1 MIFSLIRAPINLF
14 FDVVPI
20 GQILN
25 RLIHDLE
32 LSQEIIWMFNKILK
46 SFIGL
51 LTSIYVCY
59 LENRESIYA
68 SPVIALFAYL
78 LLKYF
83 ITAGRDLNR
92 LNGIS
97 RSPAISLFS
106 ETILGITTIR
116 TFKQEAPSKKKFY
129 ERLDEHFG
137 VMLYK
142 HGTDNWFCMSLDL
155 ISHLYL
161 GFVVGGAILGIDS
174 FDAKTV
180 GIMLD
185 YSSDFSEE
193 LLEIFEQGTHVEK
206 SLISLERCDA
216 FTKLP
221 SEKYEDEKI
230 GKNKIYSLD
239 DNSWP
244 SEGKVNYENYSM
256 KYRPNCDL
264 ALKDINI
271 DIKSGEKIGIVGR
284 TGSGKS
290 SLTLSLFRIVE
301 AFKGKITIDGQN
313 IADIP
318 LKKLRRAI
326 SIVPQEPFLL
336 EGTLKTN
343 LDPLNLYTEEEINDV
358 LEKVQLYQMLE
369 HDNVQGKNVLKG
381 INTEIKEYGNNLS
394 FGCRQLLCV
403 ARAILRKSKVIILDE
418 ATSSV
423 DQKTE
428 DIISNAVDT
437 MFKESTVITIAH
449 RINTVKKCQRIIVMN
464 AGEVVEVG
472 NPDELIKDNKS
483 QFYSLYYKYIEE
495 TD

>member
-1 MIFSLIRAPINLF
+1 M
-14 FDVVPI
+14 
-20 GQILN
+20 
-25 RLIHDLE
+25 E
-32 LSQEIIWMFNKILK
+32 
-46 SFIGL
+46 
-51 LTSIYVCY
+51 
-59 LENRESIYA
+59 
-68 SPVIALFAYL
+68 
-78 LLKYF
+78 
-83 ITAGRDLNR
+83 
-92 LNGIS
+92 
-97 RSPAISLFS
+97 
-106 ETILGITTIR
+106 
-116 TFKQEAPSKKKFY
+116 
-129 ERLDEHFG
+129 
-137 VMLYK
+137 
-142 HGTDNWFCMSLDL
+142 
-155 ISHLYL
+155 
-161 GFVVGGAILGIDS
+161 
-174 FDAKTV
+174 KTV
-180 GIMLD
+180 L
-185 YSSDFSEE
+185 
-193 LLEIFEQGTHVEK
+193 EK

-216 FTKLP
+216 YTKLP
-221 SEKYEDEKI
+221 SEKYDDEKI
-230 GKNKIYSLD
+230 EKNKIYSLED
-239 DNSWP
+239 KSWP
-244 SEGKVNYENYSM
+244 NEGKLSYVNYSM

-403 ARAILRKSKVIILDE
+403 ARAILRKSKVLILDE